1 MEDLQNTSHSIEKKI
16 LTYRHRKKNQ
26 MYMNNRCKYTDSLKS
41 SGYTYGEYP
50 FRSVMQFVLFVEVGT
65 RVEELL
71 AHVLLFV

>member
-1 MEDLQNTSHSIEKKI
+1 
-16 LTYRHRKKNQ
+16 
-26 MYMNNRCKYTDSLKS
+26 MNCRIPPNGGFTEYFPLNREENYRCKYTDSLKS